1 MIELFH
7 GSDHEVRTPRFG
19 LGKPDN
25 DYGSGFYTTRYRSRA
40 EDWALLYGSDQAI
53 VNCYSIDYSPLS
65 VLNLDDYGP
74 LAWVAEVVANRGVS
88 SPIAHEF
95 ADELVAKYRV
105 DSSSFDVIVG
115 YRADDCYGEV
125 IESFMTGELTIDEV
139 RRLFYKGELGTQ
151 VFIKSPRAF
160 AALRF
165 EGSYTAEPNAG
176 GGRKDMADA
185 RREVTRFIENRRL
198 AIARRFV
205 VPPISVVDAVAD
217 TYVYD
222 RGSGG
227 YERR

>member
-1 MIELFH
+1 MTDIYH
-7 GSDHEVRTPRFG
+7 GSDHEVRNPQHGFG
-19 LGKPDN
+19 KSDN
-25 DYGSGFYTTRYRSRA
+25 DYGSGFYTTRHKDRA
-40 EDWALLYGSDQAI
+40 EDWALLYGSGKAI
-53 VNCYSIDYSPLS
+53 VNHYTIDLSPLL

-74 LAWVAEVVANRGVS
+74 LAWVTEVVANRGVS
-88 SPIAHEF
+88 SPIAREF
-95 ADELVAKYRV
+95 AAELVSRYRI
-105 DSSSFDVIVG
+105 DSARYDVIVG

-125 IESFMTGELTIDEV
+125 IEAFMTGELTVDEV

-165 EGSYTAEPNAG
+165 EESYAVEPALG
-176 GGRKDMADA
+176 ARRKVADA

-198 AIARRFV
+198 AIARRYV

-217 TYVYD
+217 AYAYNKE
-222 RGSGG
+222 SGC